1 MMLALPHGTDPI
13 SVSNQTTTL
22 QHGFIAYLESKQA
35 AGIINLPVP
44 GKDNIK
50 VNEHDHHKLGTF
62 SHCDQESISCSL
74 Y

>member
-44 GKDNIK
+44 GA
-50 VNEHDHHKLGTF
+50 
-62 SHCDQESISCSL
+62 
-74 Y
+74 